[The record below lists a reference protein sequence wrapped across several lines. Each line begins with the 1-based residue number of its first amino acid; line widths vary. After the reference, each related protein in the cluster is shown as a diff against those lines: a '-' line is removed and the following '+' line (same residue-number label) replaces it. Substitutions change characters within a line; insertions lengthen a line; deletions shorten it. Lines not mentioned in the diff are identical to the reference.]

1 MAYEENPGS
10 VRKTQSLCEPQSLCG
25 PQDLHTNPTSLGRS
39 GKKYSN
45 SAPVLWHGHLSSGEL
60 NRMNQKTVKIC
71 LFLLLCSC
79 SSPRSETR
87 AEEDGVGS
95 CLEPSPDP

>member
-10 VRKTQSLCEPQSLCG
+10 VRKIQSLCG
-25 PQDLHTNPTSLGRS
+25 PQSLCGLQDLCTNPTSLGHS

-45 SAPVLWHGHLSSGEL
+45 PAPVLWHGHLSSGEL
-60 NRMNQKTVKIC
+60 NCVNQKTVKIC
-71 LFLLLCSC
+71 PFLLLCSC

-87 AEEDGVGS
+87 AEEDRVGS
-95 CLEPSPDP
+95 CLEPFLDP